1 VARHLEG
8 VESLDG
14 LPPDLL
20 EALLGCARRR
30 KVLSDESLPRLIG
43 AGLSTLDLSGQN
55 MLSDVALRSR
65 AACPA
70 VCASVQHVSLCGCRQ
85 VTLSGVQAL
94 LHSCA
99 QLEHLDI
106 THCNIVRGSP
116 ARPPIH
122 PSIHRAALRVCWARF
137 ADSSS

>member
-1 VARHLEG
+1 MHAREGAPGARTILRARHLEG

-55 MLSDVALRSR
+55 MLSDVALRSL
-65 AACPA
+65 AARGQPLEA
-70 VCASVQHVSLCGCRQ
+70 RHFGYGVLQHVVSW
-85 VTLSGVQAL
+85 
-94 LHSCA
+94 
-99 QLEHLDI
+99 
-106 THCNIVRGSP
+106 
-116 ARPPIH
+116 RPPRSVPLAH
-122 PSIHRAALRVCWARF
+122 
-137 ADSSS
+137 